1 MEIRTICTLQ
11 LLPAILA
18 LGAMLP
24 GIAAAA
30 ARKPTPTPKPTP
42 SATATSTP
50 LASPTPTPPPPGGL
64 SVTITNPAPGETIGA
79 DRYNVRGTFQGP
91 PNTGLTVNNLIAYTD
106 AGRFIADNVPLTP
119 GQNTITVV
127 ATAPGGTSTAAAVT
141 ITASGVPPNPAL
153 TVDASKGFAPLSV
166 TFNYA
171 FSSPIGFKKVA
182 LDFDGDGRDDFRTT
196 NPAGPSGSVQNT
208 YSKPGLYLAVLTIT
222 DNQGQIHKADIGIQV
237 TTFEALD
244 ALFLSVWNRMNDAL
258 VRGDV
263 NGALACL
270 NSRAQEKYARVF
282 NELLVDMPA
291 IVGSY
296 SSPQRVSTGDNYF
309 EYAINRTIDGE
320 NQIFFAYLLRD
331 ADGVWRIDGL

>member
-11 LLPAILA
+11 LLPALLA
-18 LGAMLP
+18 LGAILP

-30 ARKPTPTPKPTP
+30 RKPTPKPTP
-42 SATATSTP
+42 SATATPAGTATP
-50 LASPTPTPPPPGGL
+50 SPPPPGAL

-106 AGRFIADNVPLTP
+106 AGRFIADNVPLTA
-119 GQNTITVV
+119 GQNTLTVV
-127 ATAPGGTSTAAAVT
+127 ATAPDGTSTTTAVT
-141 ITASGVPPNPAL
+141 VDASGAPPNPSL

-171 FSSPIGFKKVA
+171 FSSGAGLKKVA
-182 LDFDGDGRDDFRTT
+182 IDFDGDGRDDFRTT
-196 NPAGPSGSVQNT
+196 NPPGPSGSVQNT

-222 DNQGQIHKADIGIQV
+222 DNFGGVHNADIGIQV
-237 TTFEALD
+237 AAFEALD

-263 NGALACL
+263 GAALACL
-270 NSRAQEKYARVF
+270 NSRAREKYARVF
-282 NELLVDMPA
+282 NDLLFDMPA

-296 SSPQRVSTGDNYF
+296 STPRRVSTGDNYF
-309 EYAINRTIDGE
+309 EYAINRTVDGE
-320 NQIFFAYLLRD
+320 NQIFFVYLLRD
-331 ADGVWRIDGL
+331 ADGVWRMDSL